1 MLIQLKKIEKRSDFI
16 VLNNG
21 IVDETD
27 KIILELLQEDA
38 KITIREIAEKTEKSA
53 TAIRARIQRLEKDLI
68 KKYVALIDCRQ
79 LGYREMVMASLRVN
93 ATNPLELVKNEIE
106 RMEKIKYA
114 YVVTGEYPLF
124 IMAKCLNHQDSMG
137 FIETLRNLPGV
148 EEVKT
153 EIVLDRIKED
163 HSIIIPE

>member
-1 MLIQLKKIEKRSDFI
+1 MVATDSEIK
-16 VLNNG
+16 
-21 IVDETD
+21 IVDAID
-27 KIILELLQEDA
+27 KQILELLQEDA
-38 KITIREIAEKTEKSA
+38 KITINQIKMKIKENLEEEKSQ
-53 TAIRARIQRLEKDLI
+53 TAIRSRIQRLEKDLI

-93 ATNPLELVKNEIE
+93 ATKPLEDVKTQIE
-106 RMEKIKYA
+106 GMEKIKYA

-124 IMAKCLNHQDSMG
+124 IMAKCLDHSDSMG
-137 FIETLRNLPGV
+137 LIEILRNLPGV

>member
-1 MLIQLKKIEKRSDFI
+1 MVATNSANKIIDEIDKK
-16 VLNNG
+16 
-21 IVDETD
+21 
-27 KIILELLQEDA
+27 ILELLQEDA
-38 KITIREIAEKTEKSA
+38 KITIKQISEKIEENLDEKKSQ
-53 TAIRARIQRLEKDLI
+53 TAIRSRIQRLEKELI
-68 KKYVALIDCRQ
+68 KKYVALIDCRH

-93 ATNPLELVKNEIE
+93 ATKPLELVKQEIE
-106 RMEKIKYA
+106 SMEKIKYA

-124 IMAKCLNHQDSMG
+124 IMAKCLNHSDSMG
-137 FIETLRNLPGV
+137 LIETLRNLPGV